1 MKWLLDSREYGLRN
15 IKLMTEFDSCWL
27 SKYLVETLLIDSDSS
42 SWKESA
48 MSIRV
53 SLWIEWWRKS

>member
-1 MKWLLDSREYGLRN
+1 
-15 IKLMTEFDSCWL
+15 MTEFDSCWL
-27 SKYLVETLLIDSDSS
+27 SKYLVGNLLIDSDSS

-53 SLWIEWWRKS
+53 SLWIE